1 MLQVEMSASHR
12 STSGKGAMRR
22 LRMEGMTPAVV
33 YGGGGEAVQLQLES
47 KTLMAKL
54 LEFYR
59 RNTLVTL
66 KIDGESE
73 KSVLIS
79 EVQTHPVSDAL
90 IHVDFCE
97 IDLSKDRAFAVP
109 VEFEGIAKGV
119 DLGGVLIVAS
129 GTVVIEGNVLDIP
142 DQCTLDVTD
151 LDIGENLK
159 CRDISIPDS
168 VKMITDPDETIVA
181 VALAGMKETETEE
194 DEEGAEGG
202 VEAEAEGEDAEDV
215 DASAE

>member
-12 STSGKGAMRR
+12 PNSGKGAMRR

-33 YGGGGEAVQLQLES
+33 YGGGEKAVLLQLES

-97 IDLSKDRAFAVP
+97 IDLSKDRAFDVP
-109 VEFEGIAKGV
+109 VVFEGIAKGV
-119 DLGGVLIVAS
+119 DLGGVLIVTS

-151 LDIGENLK
+151 LEIGDNLK
-159 CRDISIPDS
+159 CSDISIPDS
-168 VKMITDPDETIVA
+168 VKMITDPNETLVA
-181 VALAGMKETETEE
+181 VAMAGMKETEIEE
-194 DEEGAEGG
+194 DEEGA
-202 VEAEAEGEDAEDV
+202 VDVEAEGEEAEDV

>member
-12 STSGKGAMRR
+12 PNSGKGAMRR

-33 YGGGGEAVQLQLES
+33 YGGGEKAVLLQLES

-97 IDLSKDRAFAVP
+97 INLSKDRAFDVP
-109 VEFEGIAKGV
+109 VVFEGIAKGV
-119 DLGGVLIVAS
+119 DLGGVLIVTS

-151 LDIGENLK
+151 LEIGDNLK
-159 CRDISIPDS
+159 CSDISIPDS
-168 VKMITDPDETIVA
+168 VKMITDPNETLVA
-181 VALAGMKETETEE
+181 VAMAGMKETEIEE
-194 DEEGAEGG
+194 DEEGA
-202 VEAEAEGEDAEDV
+202 VDVEAEGEEAEDV

>member
-12 STSGKGAMRR
+12 ATSGKGAMRR

-33 YGGGGEAVQLQLES
+33 YGGGGEAVRLQLES

-97 IDLSKDRAFAVP
+97 IDLSKDRPFDVP
-109 VEFEGIAKGV
+109 VVFEGIAKGV
-119 DLGGVLIVAS
+119 DLGGVLIVTC

-159 CRDISIPDS
+159 CSDISVPDS
-168 VKMITDPDETIVA
+168 VRMITAPDETIVA
-181 VALAGMKETETEE
+181 VTLAGMQETEIEE
-194 DEEGAEGG
+194 DEEGV
-202 VEAEAEGEDAEDV
+202 VEAEAEGDEAEDV

>member
-12 STSGKGAMRR
+12 LNSGKGAMRR

-33 YGGGGEAVQLQLES
+33 YGGGEKAVLLQLES

-97 IDLSKDRAFAVP
+97 IDLSKDRAFDVP
-109 VEFEGIAKGV
+109 VVFEGIAKGV
-119 DLGGVLIVAS
+119 DLGGVLIVTS
-129 GTVVIEGNVLDIP
+129 GAVVIEGNVLDIP

-151 LDIGENLK
+151 LEIGDNLK
-159 CRDISIPDS
+159 CSDISIPDS
-168 VKMITDPDETIVA
+168 VKMITDPNETLVA
-181 VALAGMKETETEE
+181 VAMAGMKETEIEE
-194 DEEGAEGG
+194 DEEGA
-202 VEAEAEGEDAEDV
+202 VDVEAEGEEAEDV

>member
-12 STSGKGAMRR
+12 LTSGKGAMRQ

-33 YGGGGEAVQLQLES
+33 YGGGEKAVLLQLES

-97 IDLSKDRAFAVP
+97 IDLSKDRAFDVP
-109 VEFEGIAKGV
+109 VVFEGIAKGV
-119 DLGGVLIVAS
+119 DLGGVLIVTS
-129 GTVVIEGNVLDIP
+129 GSVVIEGNVLDIP

-151 LDIGENLK
+151 LEIGDNLK
-159 CRDISIPDS
+159 CSDISIPDS
-168 VKMITDPDETIVA
+168 VKMITDPDETLVA
-181 VALAGMKETETEE
+181 VAMAGMKETEIEE
-194 DEEGAEGG
+194 DEEGA
-202 VEAEAEGEDAEDV
+202 VDAEAEGEEAEDV

>member
-12 STSGKGAMRR
+12 PTSGKGAMRR

-33 YGGGGEAVQLQLES
+33 YGGGGEAMQLQLES

-97 IDLSKDRAFAVP
+97 IDLSKDRAFDVP
-109 VEFEGIAKGV
+109 VIFEGIAKGV

-142 DQCTLDVTD
+142 DQCNLDVTD

-168 VKMITDPDETIVA
+168 VRMITDPDETLVA
-181 VALAGMKETETEE
+181 VAIAGMKETEMEE
-194 DEEGAEGG
+194 DEEGA
-202 VEAEAEGEDAEDV
+202 VEAEAEGEEAADV

>member
-12 STSGKGAMRR
+12 PSSGKGAMRR

-33 YGGGGEAVQLQLES
+33 YGGGEKAVLLQLES

-97 IDLSKDRAFAVP
+97 IDLSKDRAFDVP
-109 VEFEGIAKGV
+109 VVFEGIAKGV
-119 DLGGVLIVAS
+119 DLGGVLIVTS

-151 LDIGENLK
+151 LEIGDNLK
-159 CRDISIPDS
+159 CSDISIPDS
-168 VKMITDPDETIVA
+168 VKMITDPNETLVA
-181 VALAGMKETETEE
+181 VAMAGMKETEIEE
-194 DEEGAEGG
+194 DEEGA
-202 VEAEAEGEDAEDV
+202 VDVEAEGEEAEDV

>member
-12 STSGKGAMRR
+12 PSSGKGAMRR

-33 YGGGGEAVQLQLES
+33 YGGGEKAVLLQLES

-97 IDLSKDRAFAVP
+97 IDLAKDRAFNVP
-109 VEFEGIAKGV
+109 VIFEGIAKGG
-119 DLGGVLIVAS
+119 DLGGVLIVTS

-151 LDIGENLK
+151 LEIGDNLK
-159 CRDISIPDS
+159 CSDISIPDS
-168 VKMITDPDETIVA
+168 VKMITDPNETLVA
-181 VALAGMKETETEE
+181 VAMAGMKETEIEE
-194 DEEGAEGG
+194 DEEGA
-202 VEAEAEGEDAEDV
+202 VDVEAEGEEAEDV